1 MSPHVETL
9 QQLLNNVIEL
19 DPMAK
24 VVCSIGNSAPSTLHE
39 PMFYLS
45 THINRMDGFVS
56 CSIACHADTPIG
68 VMVKFQ
74 QLLIAHNAKGGTF
87 SINRRVFTADD
98 SFNNICFK

>member
-9 QQLLNNVIEL
+9 
-19 DPMAK
+19 
-24 VVCSIGNSAPSTLHE
+24 
-39 PMFYLS
+39 
-45 THINRMDGFVS
+45 
-56 CSIACHADTPIG
+56 
-68 VMVKFQ
+68 Q